1 MSRFNMTAI
10 VWDELDTT
18 ELKEPETYHNFT
30 EDPLLISCTLYRIIK
45 EAPEE
50 KKFLYRNWSLTSHMD
65 KIVAKVT
72 DQDRIYAETVRSYY
86 RSKLIVAKLRN
97 ENFTKFRTDLCK
109 FLEEAPSKI
118 TTDFIGMVYKL
129 PYFYAY
135 DMRLYEIFGGEY
147 ATVDGSLHRKDEATL
162 EFLGKTDNGRK
173 RYLNY
178 EYWFRD
184 PNDNYV
190 LVEVAKINPILKLWE
205 HTIKSNK
212 ITVSAKFTTKR
223 KDNLEYYI
231 ATGWEINV

>member
-1 MSRFNMTAI
+1 MSLTMTAI

-30 EDPLLISCTLYRIIK
+30 EDPLLISCTLYRMIK
-45 EAPEE
+45 ESPDD
-50 KKFLYRNWSLTSHMD
+50 KKYLYINWSLTEHMD

-86 RSKLIVAKLRN
+86 RSKLLVAKLRN

-109 FLEEAPSKI
+109 FLEESPSKI
-118 TTDFIGMVYKL
+118 TADFIGMVYKL

-135 DMRLYEIFGGEY
+135 DMRLSEIFSGEY
-147 ATVDGSLHRKDEATL
+147 STVDGSLHRKDEATL
-162 EFLGKTDNGRK
+162 EFVGKTDNGRK

-184 PNDNYV
+184 SNDNYV
-190 LVEVAKINPILKLWE
+190 LVEVAKTNPILQLWE
-205 HTIKSNK
+205 HTIKNNK
-212 ITVSAKFTTKR
+212 ITISAKFTTKR